1 MKYRKERLYLKT
13 LLPPY
18 KMELLSFDIW
28 NEREKRL
35 VELVFLEKRS
45 IDNIVFNRLMPYER
59 TSLFEIKKSVFLKL
73 RKWLKTTSKT
83 EYKLLYKSLIY

>member
-18 KMELLSFDIW
+18 KRELLSLNFW
-28 NEREKRL
+28 NEKEKRII
-35 VELVFLEKRS
+35 ELVFLEKRS

-59 TSLFEIKKSVFLKL
+59 TALFNIKRSAFLKL
-73 RKWLKTTSKT
+73 KKWLKTTEKV
-83 EYKLLYKSLIY
+83 EYKLLYKNLI